1 MILAGD
7 VGGTKTL
14 LGLFDSVP
22 ARPRPLAVRTYG
34 TLDFPDLPS
43 MIARFLDSDDTRSA
57 SISNACFGVAGP
69 VIGDAAE
76 LTNVPWRVDGRQV
89 ATALGARRVTLL
101 NDLQAMAYSI
111 PV

>member
-7 VGGTKTL
+7 IGGTKTL

-22 ARPRPLAVRTYG
+22 ARPRPLTVRTYG

-57 SISNACFGVAGP
+57 AISNASFGVAGP
-69 VIGDAAE
+69 AFWPAAE
-76 LTNVPWRVDGRQV
+76 PPNAPRQ
-89 ATALGARRVTLL
+89 AERRAGAGPRGLWLASQSTALST
-101 NDLQAMAYSI
+101 
-111 PV
+111 